1 MSKLE
6 TNQVDPATGTTL
18 TLGTSGDTIS
28 IPSGVTIANSG
39 TATGFGGD
47 NTPAFH
53 AYVSSAISV
62 ANATFQTVLFQTE
75 YFDTDSAYDPSTGRF
90 TVPSGEA
97 GKYLFTFN
105 LRRASWASARFI
117 TTFAVNGSDISYF
130 EDAVGSGSDRGSA
143 GGSVIMDLSASD
155 YVTIKCYHTNGSA
168 QNIEGGVGQSSQFFT
183 GMKLIG

>member
-1 MSKLE
+1 MSTLE
-6 TNQVDPATGTTL
+6 TNLVQPATGTSL
-18 TLGTSGDTIS
+18 TLGASGDTIT
-28 IPSGVTIANSG
+28 IPSGATITNSG
-39 TATGFGGD
+39 TASGFGD

-117 TTFAVNGSDISYF
+117 TTFAKNGSDVSYF

-143 GGSVIMDLSASD
+143 GGSVIMDLSAGD
-155 YVTIKCYHTNGSA
+155 YITIKCYHTNGSA